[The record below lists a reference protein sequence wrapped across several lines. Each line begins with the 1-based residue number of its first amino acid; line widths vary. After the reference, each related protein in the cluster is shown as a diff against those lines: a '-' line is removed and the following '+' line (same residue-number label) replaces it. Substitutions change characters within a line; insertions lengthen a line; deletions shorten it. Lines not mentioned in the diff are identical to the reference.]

1 MRYAFLDSSGT
12 VVQLIVGELNEEQQ
26 QVFLRDYAIL
36 FNATKIVAVD
46 GDTAVWIGGS
56 YTDGTFSPP
65 PAPEPLPEPLPE
77 VVTEPEI

>member
-1 MRYAFLDSSGT
+1 MRYAFLDASGT
-12 VVQLIVGELNEEQQ
+12 VVQLIVGELNDEQQ

-36 FNATKIVAVD
+36 FTATQIVAVE

-65 PAPEPLPEPLPE
+65 PEPEVPSDPLPS
-77 VVTEPEI
+77 

>member
-1 MRYAFLDSSGT
+1 MKYAFITADNV
-12 VVQLIVGELNEEQQ
+12 VVQLIAGELNEEQQ
-26 QVFLRDYAIL
+26 QVFLRDYSIL
-36 FNATKIVAVD
+36 FAATQILAVE